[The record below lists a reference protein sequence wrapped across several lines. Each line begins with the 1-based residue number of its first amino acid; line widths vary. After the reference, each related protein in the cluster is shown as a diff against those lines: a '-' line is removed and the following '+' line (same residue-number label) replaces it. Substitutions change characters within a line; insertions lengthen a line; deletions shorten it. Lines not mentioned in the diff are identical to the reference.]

1 MVLQSESA
9 ATRATTVYTPSRCTQ
24 GTLNRS
30 SASSELLP
38 RSWIST
44 QVPTVACAKSSLI
57 RGVVDGGATD
67 VTTEVDGLTYRGQFR
82 TRQNM
87 ITVEFQG
94 RHMTNELTGSAAT
107 AEVFLA
113 RAMLSKL
120 VRAAHGH

>member
-1 MVLQSESA
+1 MRDMTRRNSQSTQLADPERAWSRRRDG
-9 ATRATTVYTPSRCTQ
+9 TRVAHAEETLAKPSRVQ
-24 GTLNRS
+24 RS
-30 SASSELLP
+30 HHVS
-38 RSWIST
+38 
-44 QVPTVACAKSSLI
+44 
-57 RGVVDGGATD
+57 
-67 VTTEVDGLTYRGQFR
+67 GQFR

-94 RHMTNELTGSAAT
+94 RHMANELTGSAAT

>member
-1 MVLQSESA
+1 MGMAHKEGFFA
-9 ATRATTVYTPSRCTQ
+9 PFRP
-24 GTLNRS
+24 
-30 SASSELLP
+30 
-38 RSWIST
+38 
-44 QVPTVACAKSSLI
+44 
-57 RGVVDGGATD
+57 

-120 VRAAHGH
+120 VRAAQGH